1 MPASSAGILLY
12 RRRGDRLEVLL
23 VHPGGPF
30 WARRDQGAWS
40 IPKGEYA
47 AGEDP
52 VAAARREFAE
62 ELGAEPP
69 EGPVEDLD
77 EVRQKAGKR
86 VHAWALERDLL
97 ARHRAIDMLL
107 EHAIEHDGVT
117 QVIEA
122 AAGLS
127 PRGWRFT
134 ERHPE
139 LVYIEGDLPGMV
151 ERKRDALERMGSLSD
166 RHRVVELDVLR
177 PRGKASLSVVAR
189 GLDKRAGLAIITEGL
204 LSYLPRDAVD
214 GAWRR
219 FAGTLGRFAAGRYF
233 SELQLSEGVTP
244 EARAFRVLLAA
255 FVRGDVHLHFERAAD
270 AEAALLKAGFRAAT
284 VRPATDVL
292 GVQRDG
298 PS

>member
-1 MPASSAGILLY
+1 MSNGESISPTAHYTGY
-12 RRRGDRLEVLL
+12 V
-23 VHPGGPF
+23 
-30 WARRDQGAWS
+30 WARNGLSHPQLETLEGRLMFDS
-40 IPKGEYA
+40 MRLPMA
-47 AGEDP
+47 ASDM
-52 VAAARREFAE
+52 
-62 ELGAEPP
+62 LG
-69 EGPVEDLD
+69 
-77 EVRQKAGKR
+77 R
-86 VHAWALERDLL
+86 WTLERYLL
-97 ARHRAIDMLL
+97 ARHRAIDLLL
-107 EHAIEHDGVT
+107 ERAIERDGVT

-134 ERHPE
+134 ERHEE

-151 ERKRDALERMGSLSD
+151 ERKREALERMGSLSD

-177 PRGKASLSVVAR
+177 PRGKASLSGVAR
-189 GLDKRAGLAIITEGL
+189 GLDKQAGLAIITEGL

-219 FAGTLGRFAAGRYF
+219 FARTLGRFAAGRYI
-233 SELQLSEGVTP
+233 SEIQMSEGVTP
-244 EARAFRVLLAA
+244 EARAFRLLLAA
-255 FVRGDVHLHFERAAD
+255 FVRGEVHLHFKTAED

-298 PS
+298 PSRTHIIEASTS